1 MRLILGIILF
11 CWFGPYLLLNDGAIR
26 KDFSLRSESLTLALI
41 PTTDRKCSSTM
52 MLFHQ
57 CSYKYEHNGETQTQ
71 NYNMFAFGAPKK
83 LLLMK
88 GVDSGLLTSTTGQEY
103 LWNRLLTV
111 TFAMFVSLMAFL
123 GGLRLFFGSAP
134 TPQINSGC
142 LNNSFIKERQRRSRL
157 NRRAREG
164 NLVLE
169 NGPGFRAKP

>member
-111 TFAMFVSLMAFL
+111 IFAMFVSLMAFF
-123 GGLRLFFGSAP
+123 GGLRLFFGGAP
-134 TPQINSGC
+134 TPQNQ
-142 LNNSFIKERQRRSRL
+142 QRMPQQQL
-157 NRRAREG
+157 HQITPAPQPPQQARARG
-164 NLVLE
+164 QS
-169 NGPGFRAKP
+169 GFGKRTGFSR